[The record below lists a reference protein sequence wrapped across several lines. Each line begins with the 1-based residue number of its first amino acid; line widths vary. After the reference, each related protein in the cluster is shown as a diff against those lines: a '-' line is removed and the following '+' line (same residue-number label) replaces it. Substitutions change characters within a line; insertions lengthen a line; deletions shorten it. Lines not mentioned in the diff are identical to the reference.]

1 MLESHQRAIQ
11 ELESKVNTMD
21 LENDLLEAELEKF
34 KRKQMIMQR
43 RLKSILIDMWSDRI
57 FNEEET
63 CNKQKLLMKTNRQLG
78 IENLELKSQLTETA
92 NKQQECER

>member
-11 ELESKVNTMD
+11 ELESKVNTMN

-34 KRKQMIMQR
+34 KGKQMIMQR

-63 CNKQKLLMKTNRQLG
+63 CNK
-78 IENLELKSQLTETA
+78 
-92 NKQQECER
+92 